1 MNYKWG
7 MKDLQADCKQLKE
20 MIKNEQDG
28 VKKFKLQECLDL
40 LRYYIYINKE
50 DVNNEH
56 HSTKSAFLETMRCCV
71 HSRRYYNLVA
81 NFYSDAHKYNAS
93 MQEISDELT
102 ELLDKNNDFAFLT
115 GSKLSNRRALY
126 LTDAFYKKF
135 DQELYTFYQDAI
147 RLRKNNLKFVQH
159 EKAKNLA
166 TEKDGYTFFVDGL
179 AKVYVS
185 VDKNRTY
192 KKLIDLIHE
201 YGHVIAFLANP
212 EYQCSNEIYF
222 NELPSL
228 FPELVALFNEDSPI
242 DEPQRNFWLF
252 LSLFTY
258 YQHAGFLSLQPK
270 MFKTFKSNDLKYNL
284 KLLLK
289 LFREYNIDY
298 SKLKDC
304 LTFSIFE
311 NGNYVAS
318 FEAALELIYIYYYEN
333 DKEKALQKF
342 KTILL
347 KSSGEN
353 EFNYIGNEIE
363 LGKHTTFMVGEI
375 ISKMKKSLDTM
386 KNDENFSKSLHK
398 RLKK

>member
-1 MNYKWG
+1 M
-7 MKDLQADCKQLKE
+7 
-20 MIKNEQDG
+20 
-28 VKKFKLQECLDL
+28 
-40 LRYYIYINKE
+40 
-50 DVNNEH
+50 
-56 HSTKSAFLETMRCCV
+56 
-71 HSRRYYNLVA
+71 
-81 NFYSDAHKYNAS
+81 
-93 MQEISDELT
+93 
-102 ELLDKNNDFAFLT
+102 
-115 GSKLSNRRALY
+115 
-126 LTDAFYKKF
+126 
-135 DQELYTFYQDAI
+135 
-147 RLRKNNLKFVQH
+147 
-159 EKAKNLA
+159 
-166 TEKDGYTFFVDGL
+166 
-179 AKVYVS
+179 
-185 VDKNRTY
+185 
-192 KKLIDLIHE
+192 
-201 YGHVIAFLANP
+201 
-212 EYQCSNEIYF
+212 
-222 NELPSL
+222 PSL

-258 YQHAGFLSLQPK
+258 YQHAGFLSLQQK

-311 NGNYVAS
+311 NGNYVVS

-342 KTILL
+342 KTVLL